1 MQGCRGES
9 CYSLV
14 VRSWRP
20 GRNSEELDVDA
31 GAWEEATPDSIVT
44 VFGLAVL
51 SLRAGAPY
59 QRALG
64 PSLRV
69 SAKSSVRSYRFRH
82 SAKSALASPVI
93 IKSGRQIF
101 GAEFGPHPGREEK
114 FSVGAFP
121 QQEIA

>member
-1 MQGCRGES
+1 
-9 CYSLV
+9 
-14 VRSWRP
+14 
-20 GRNSEELDVDA
+20 VDA

-44 VFGLAVL
+44 VALHKGFFGLAVL

-69 SAKSSVRSYRFRH
+69 SANSSVRSYRFRH